1 MPHTAV
7 NRFVRITCPLGTELP
22 YRPVFAMLG
31 VEEFYDLVERVSV
44 CELRVCF
51 RGSRSMKTSL
61 VSKVGNERNRS
72 DIEYQIIERNISF
85 G

>member
-1 MPHTAV
+1 MPHTTV
-7 NRFVRITCPLGTELP
+7 HRFVRITCPLGTELP

-31 VEEFYDLVERVSV
+31 IEKFYDLVERVSV

-51 RGSRSMKTSL
+51 RGSRSIKTSL
-61 VSKVGNERNRS
+61 VSKVTNERNSS
-72 DIEYQIIERNISF
+72 DVEYRIIERNISS